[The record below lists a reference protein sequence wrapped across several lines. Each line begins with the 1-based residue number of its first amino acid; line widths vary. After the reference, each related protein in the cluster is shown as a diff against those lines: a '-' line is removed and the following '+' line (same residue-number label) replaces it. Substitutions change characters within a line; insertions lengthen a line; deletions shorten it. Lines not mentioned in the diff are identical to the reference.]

1 MCATSKQTGRTALL
15 RSYRQKGRSED
26 LPKVTTIWQAARATS
41 AATSF
46 FDSIEIGN
54 EEFVDGATPANNP
67 IMELWA
73 EAWGYF
79 SPEDNASWDL
89 DDNISCLV
97 SVGTGIPTVRPFGD
111 DPVSI
116 GAKLVK
122 IATDTE
128 KSAEEFSRHH
138 PKLHSPQRYFRF
150 NVTRGLEGVGLEDHS
165 KQKEIIS
172 ATRMYVESFETSRM
186 LMNCSASL
194 SQIHREWTGEIS
206 YVYYCSLLQ

>member
-1 MCATSKQTGRTALL
+1 ML
-15 RSYRQKGRSED
+15 RSYHQKGRSED
-26 LPKVTTIWQAARATS
+26 LSEATAIWQAARATS

-46 FDSIEIGN
+46 FDSVEIGN

-89 DDNISCLV
+89 DDKISCLV
-97 SVGTGIPTVRPFGD
+97 SIGTGIPTIRPFGD

-128 KSAEEFSRHH
+128 KRAEEFARHH

-165 KQKEIIS
+165 KRKEIIS

-194 SQIHREWTGEIS
+194 SQIHREWTDRRDFKF
-206 YVYYCSLLQ
+206 L

>member
-1 MCATSKQTGRTALL
+1 M
-15 RSYRQKGRSED
+15 
-26 LPKVTTIWQAARATS
+26 
-41 AATSF
+41 
-46 FDSIEIGN
+46 
-54 EEFVDGATPANNP
+54 DGATPANNP

-73 EAWGYF
+73 EAWEYF

-89 DDNISCLV
+89 DNNISCLV
-97 SVGTGIPTVRPFGD
+97 SIGTGVPTIRPFGD

-128 KSAEEFSRHH
+128 KRAEEFARHH
-138 PKLHSPQRYFRF
+138 PRLHSPQRYFRF
-150 NVTRGLEGVGLEDHS
+150 NVTRGLEVVGLEDHS

-186 LMNCSASL
+186 MMNCSASL
-194 SQIHREWTGEIS
+194 SQIYREWREEFS
-206 YVYYCSLLQ
+206 NSLIFHGSHD